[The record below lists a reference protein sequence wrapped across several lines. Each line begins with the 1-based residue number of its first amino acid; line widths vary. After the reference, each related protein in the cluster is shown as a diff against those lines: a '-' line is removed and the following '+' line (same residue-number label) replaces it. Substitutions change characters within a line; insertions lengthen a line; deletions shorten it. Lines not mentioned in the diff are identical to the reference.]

1 MNKIQKMLGLSLLC
15 ASLTLVGCGGGGG
28 SGGNSNNNDQDAQVI
43 IPEAPEVPEVA
54 VAPVV
59 EEVVQHGVPVE
70 EIAEVPE
77 EESNPVVDVEL
88 IQPVDQV
95 AVSVQDLNA
104 PGAIAANP
112 EPTTLALG
120 ALGVVFLASRRYRRQ
135 A

>member
-1 MNKIQKMLGLSLLC
+1 MNNIQKMLGLSLLC

-28 SGGNSNNNDQDAQVI
+28 SGGGNSNNGE
-43 IPEAPEVPEVA
+43 PEADAPVETVF

-59 EEVVQHGVPVE
+59 EEEEVATHGVPVE
-70 EIAEVPE
+70 ELAEVPE
-77 EESNPVVDVEL
+77 ETTPVTDIEL
-88 IQPVDQV
+88 IQPVETV
-95 AVSVQDLNA
+95 AVLPGDLDQ

-120 ALGVVFLASRRYRRQ
+120 VLGAVFLASRRYRRQ